1 MKIDCTEVLSLF
13 FTAIPVT
20 IGTTRSLYS
29 VNEDSGSVSI
39 CIDVLSGNI
48 AGRIIRLHFQTVDGD
63 AIGKYS

>member
-48 AGRIIRLHFQTVDGD
+48 AGRIIRLHFRTVDAD